1 VTGSSAKV
9 FSVSD
14 SSPGSLGEGLLS
26 LGVQDV
32 HLWLCSR
39 DRVTD
44 SDEFK
49 RLVLSRY
56 ASVVPSDWQFALNG
70 QGKPSLVGSAY
81 ALDFNLSHTG
91 DWLVCAVTAGTPVGV
106 DLEFC
111 NPNREVM
118 KLARRFFRLEE
129 VAALQVSSEAQHN
142 DRFYDFWTLKEAAVK
157 ARGEALVPGLESRG
171 FVLTFQAGS
180 VLEKGRI
187 VVTTPDDADT
197 AQYCLLDPL
206 PKYRLAICWL
216 AGAPLGPP
224 QLKLFELREG
234 GEVAERIVP
243 LRASTWLV

>member
-1 VTGSSAKV
+1 MTGSSAKA
-9 FSVSD
+9 FSASD
-14 SSPGSLGEGLLS
+14 SSPGSLREGVPS
-26 LGVQDV
+26 LGAQDV

-56 ASVVPSDWQFALNG
+56 ASVEPSDWQFSLNV
-70 QGKPSLVGSAY
+70 QGKPGLVGSAH

-111 NPNREVM
+111 NPDREVM
-118 KLARRFFRLEE
+118 KLARRFFRQEE
-129 VAALQVSSEAQHN
+129 VAALQACSK
-142 DRFYDFWTLKEAAVK
+142 DRQGDQFYDFWTLKEAAVK

-171 FVLTFQAGS
+171 FALTYRAGS
-180 VLEKGRI
+180 VLEGGRI
-187 VVTTPDDADT
+187 TVTTPDDADT
-197 AQYCLLDPL
+197 AHYGLLDPL
-206 PKYRLAICWL
+206 PQYRLAICWL
-216 AGAPLGPP
+216 PGVPLKP
-224 QLKLFELREG
+224 QLQLFELSEG
-234 GEVAERIVP
+234 GEVAELIVP